1 MVAGNDTARQAL
13 RSIEVRVEQS
23 SGNLEPLLNEIR
35 HAVAVL
41 LGEGRTT
48 CIDLKGIP
56 LAPGEEERILE
67 VLGTGEARVELSIMG
82 SSQVVETSFPGVWVV
97 THHDA
102 QGALLTRF
110 VEIARVPDIVC
121 SQDVDIAA
129 GLARLTE
136 SLAPAHSP

>member
-1 MVAGNDTARQAL
+1 MVAGNDTARRAL

-41 LGEGRTT
+41 LSEGTST

-56 LAPGEEERILE
+56 LAAGEEERILE
-67 VLGTGEARVELSIMG
+67 VLGTGEARAELSIMG

-97 THHDA
+97 THYDT

-110 VEIARVPDIVC
+110 VEVARVPEIVC
-121 SQDVDIAA
+121 SQAADIAA